1 MGSSPR
7 RRGALFLSCLTSFP
21 IGIIPAQAG
30 STSWLNN
37 VGFPDKDHPRA
48 GGEHAG
54 RGAHF
59 VSLWGSSPRRRGAHL
74 TRELRRKPTWI
85 IPAQAGSTPLIRRF
99 IDDHRGSSPRRRG
112 APTVPVDQ
120 ALSVGIIPA
129 QAGSTSRTRTAAS
142 VSSDHP
148 RAGGEH
154 IALTAGPWTMRG
166 SSPRRRGAQHRNRL
180 SNHRPRII
188 PAQAG
193 STPRWRGRSS
203 ALPDHPRA
211 GGEHRW
217 STVCWSSVRGSSP
230 RRRGAQGI
238 NLRLSAS
245 RGIIPAQAGST
256 LARCRARS
264 RSRDHPRA
272 GGEHMPPAADRASV
286 AGSSPRRRGALH
298 PDVGVEA
305 LHRIIPAQAGS
316 TGTLRCG
323 SPTVADHPRAG
334 GEHRMTAYSRMRVIG
349 SSPRR
354 RGARPTVGVHRSHSR
369 IIPAQAGSTPSA
381 RPTPRRGGGS
391 SPRRRGA
398 LGEGLGGGS
407 VDRIIPA
414 QAGSTP
420 THRRPRSRVR
430 DHPRAGGEHSS

>member
-1 MGSSPR
+1 M
-7 RRGALFLSCLTSFP
+7 
-21 IGIIPAQAG
+21 
-30 STSWLNN
+30 
-37 VGFPDKDHPRA
+37 
-48 GGEHAG
+48 
-54 RGAHF
+54 
-59 VSLWGSSPRRRGAHL
+59 
-74 TRELRRKPTWI
+74 
-85 IPAQAGSTPLIRRF
+85 IRRF

-272 GGEHMPPAADRASV
+272 GGEHPASGGAHRDSRGSSPRRRGARARIPDDQPRRRIIPAQAGSTRTPMTARRSRADHPRAGGEHQIFV
-286 AGSSPRRRGALH
+286 QLVPEFQGSSPRRRGALND
-298 PDVGVEA
+298 P
-305 LHRIIPAQAGS
+305 
-316 TGTLRCG
+316 
-323 SPTVADHPRAG
+323 PRVSL
-334 GEHRMTAYSRMRVIG
+334 SR
-349 SSPRR
+349 
-354 RGARPTVGVHRSHSR
+354 R
-369 IIPAQAGSTPSA
+369 IIPAQAGSTPGHV
-381 RPTPRRGGGS
+381 RHFT
-391 SPRRRGA
+391 
-398 LGEGLGGGS
+398 LL
-407 VDRIIPA
+407 
-414 QAGSTP
+414 
-420 THRRPRSRVR
+420 R
-430 DHPRAGGEHSS
+430 DHPRAGGEHVRGSSVSAWSVGSSPRRRGARACH